1 MLITW
6 FRALISRFVALFRR
20 REFADRVDEELE
32 FHMGR
37 ETEENI
43 RRGMAPRD
51 ARAAAHRKLGN
62 TTQVCEEVHRM
73 NTIAFLDETA
83 RNTSAESAEALVVK
97 SLAKGKLT
105 FPIMTE
111 KFE

>member
-1 MLITW
+1 MAIL
-6 FRALISRFVALFRR
+6 RSLASRLSALFRR
-20 REFADRVDEELE
+20 QEWHVRVDEELE
-32 FHMGR
+32 FHIGR

-83 RNTSAESAEALVVK
+83 RNFRVSLRNLRKNPGFALTVILV
-97 SLAKGKLT
+97 LALMR
-105 FPIMTE
+105 FS
-111 KFE
+111 

>member
-1 MLITW
+1 MAIFQSL
-6 FRALISRFVALFRR
+6 ASRLSALFRR
-20 REFADRVDEELE
+20 QEWQVRVDEELE

-73 NTIAFLDETA
+73 NTIAFVDETA
-83 RNTSAESAEALVVK
+83 RNVRVSLRNLRKNPGFALTVILV
-97 SLAKGKLT
+97 LALMR
-105 FPIMTE
+105 FS
-111 KFE
+111 

>member
-20 REFADRVDEELE
+20 QEFTERVDEELE

-83 RNTSAESAEALVVK
+83 RNFRVSLRNLRKNPGFALTAILM
-97 SLAKGKLT
+97 LALGR
-105 FPIMTE
+105 FS
-111 KFE
+111 